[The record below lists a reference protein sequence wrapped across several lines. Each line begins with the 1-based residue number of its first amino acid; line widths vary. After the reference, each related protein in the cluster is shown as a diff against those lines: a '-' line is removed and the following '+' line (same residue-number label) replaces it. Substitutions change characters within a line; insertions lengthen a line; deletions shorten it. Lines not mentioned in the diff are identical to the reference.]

1 MSNIQVL
8 KSNVYVLSGRMNEVD
23 SETKERWFKRRF
35 EEAVGP
41 LPDFP
46 ASCVIIGY
54 SDEGSKVIDFVRT
67 KGKLRKEM
75 RIGMKTIDGVEK
87 TRYIWLKELVMEKV
101 YTRIEFQL
109 VVS

>member
-46 ASCVIIGY
+46 ACCVIIGY

>member
-1 MSNIQVL
+1 MSNMQVL
-8 KSNVYVLSGRMNEVD
+8 KSNVYVLSCKMSGVEV
-23 SETKERWFKRRF
+23 ETKERWFKRRF
-35 EEAVGP
+35 EEAVSP

-54 SDEGSKVIDFVRT
+54 SNEGSKVIDFVRT

-75 RIGMKTIDGVEK
+75 RMGVKRVNGERI
-87 TRYIWLKELVMEKV
+87 TRYMWLKDLVMNKV